1 MEGIDRMDCP
11 AGMGEA
17 PWKVTG
23 GSNDDGDWG
32 HFRVWTIVEAEHV
45 NGESREHKLV
55 DSPGHWSSC
64 SPYMQMQTSLCP
76 NSRVLPADISMSS
89 QDSSGP
95 PQNTCYKVVPPR
107 NNTMMFGNCSM
118 Q

>member
-45 NGESREHKLV
+45 NGESREHKMV

-64 SPYMQMQTSLCP
+64 SPYMQMQTSLCS
-76 NSRVLPADISMSS
+76 NSRVLPADTHCH
-89 QDSSGP
+89 P
-95 PQNTCYKVVPPR
+95 KFPQVLHKKPVTRWCLLETTP
-107 NNTMMFGNCSM
+107 
-118 Q
+118 

>member
-1 MEGIDRMDCP
+1 MDCP

-45 NGESREHKLV
+45 NGESREHKMV

-64 SPYMQMQTSLCP
+64 SPYMQMQTWLCP

-89 QDSSGP
+89 QVFPRSSTKNLLQGGASWK
-95 PQNTCYKVVPPR
+95 QHHDVW
-107 NNTMMFGNCSM
+107 
-118 Q
+118 